1 MNLSQLQL
9 KSHSSLWSRTQ
20 ILPPQAPVFHLVIVS
35 GSLLLNPPLWI
46 SFSRRS
52 RDQPYP
58 NLTWA
63 LVVRALLKTE
73 VWGCELR
80 QPPLPGECW
89 QWSTYNRRK
98 TAPLH
103 FWMLSMVLRAVLPVG
118 SYREW
123 GEGWV
128 DWPFFQIWLKKF
140 RLKVFL
146 IVLLKNGHSKKVFFT
161 IFIV

>member
-20 ILPPQAPVFHLVIVS
+20 ILPPQAPVFHLAIVS

-63 LVVRALLKTE
+63 LVVGALLKTE

-89 QWSTYNRRK
+89 QWSMYNRRQ

-103 FWMLSMVLRAVLPVG
+103 FWMLSMVLSAALPVG
-118 SYREW
+118 SYVGSRLS
-123 GEGWV
+123 GLA
-128 DWPFFQIWLKKF
+128 FFQIWLKKF

-146 IVLLKNGHSKKVFFT
+146 IVLLKNGDSKKVFFT
-161 IFIV
+161 IFTV